1 MPSRTTEPTGVNDK
15 YLTFTKLDAEG
26 KPLWIRDARGNL
38 VMQYITPPKKT
49 RLADE
54 NSEDIPFVTIG
65 GTKVYSAP
73 CYDIAG
79 NLLYQHSMDA
89 GDRWMLMDA
98 AGKPMLAWDMNE
110 TPQGTAATREDRIY
124 STDYDKLHRPIAQ
137 WLTINTDPRVL
148 VEKYEYQDAVSN
160 DVNNL
165 NGQLIRLY
173 DPSGRIET
181 IRRDF
186 KGNVQEV
193 HRTLNNSPTESVIDW
208 QTNSASRLESETYKQ
223 LTEYDALNRMTRLYN
238 WHLPEERRIAI
249 YLPRYNKRGALA
261 SEDLV
266 IHATGYDPD
275 TGTLTTA
282 IQEIRYNAKGQ
293 KEYLELGNR
302 TITRYDYDKKT
313 FRLSQLRTTRPRQD
327 PPFPGTHSNL
337 LNPNILQQ
345 LNYTYDPV
353 GNITEISDEAYKP
366 VYFANGIAEPRNL
379 YEYDA
384 LYRLTWT
391 QGRETAQGGDA
402 ARDGDEPAI
411 ANGFPITDQTLR
423 RYTQSY
429 EYDNVGNFVAMRH
442 GVPTDTAKGWT
453 RAYACATDSNR
464 LLSTEQASNV
474 TRYGYDTHGSMLN
487 LASVPDEYRLQ
498 WDHRDMI
505 KRINLGGGGT
515 ASYQYDSG
523 KQRTRKRIDS
533 QNGTGY
539 WERIYLGGYERY
551 RRYNGNGST
560 LVEEIESHHL
570 FEGEQRV
577 LLVDDVIKTNRKH
590 ANNIAYKEEPIYRYQ
605 YSNHLGSA
613 CLELDDAAEIISYEE
628 YHPYGTS
635 AFRLMKSG
643 IEAPAKRY
651 RYTGMERDEESGLGY
666 HTARYYLLWLGRWGS
681 WDPIGILDANNLY
694 LYGNDNPS
702 VLLDPQGTCTE
713 EFCLPHSAKDVTLES
728 TYEPGVTKM
737 SYKDFELMTEEERKS
752 WYETKLSPYE
762 AELND
767 AALRHNIPSQLIATV
782 ILNELA
788 DIRFEDVL
796 QESLPISKGS
806 VGIAQI
812 QIATAIS
819 ST

>member
-1 MPSRTTEPTGVNDK
+1 M
-15 YLTFTKLDAEG
+15 
-26 KPLWIRDARGNL
+26 
-38 VMQYITPPKKT
+38 
-49 RLADE
+49 
-54 NSEDIPFVTIG
+54 
-65 GTKVYSAP
+65 
-73 CYDIAG
+73 
-79 NLLYQHSMDA
+79 
-89 GDRWMLMDA
+89 
-98 AGKPMLAWDMNE
+98 
-110 TPQGTAATREDRIY
+110 
-124 STDYDKLHRPIAQ
+124 
-137 WLTINTDPRVL
+137 
-148 VEKYEYQDAVSN
+148 
-160 DVNNL
+160 
-165 NGQLIRLY
+165 
-173 DPSGRIET
+173 
-181 IRRDF
+181 
-186 KGNVQEV
+186 
-193 HRTLNNSPTESVIDW
+193 IDW

-515 ASYQYDSG
+515 ANYQYDSG

-635 AFRLMKSG
+635 AYRLMKSG
-643 IEAPAKRY
+643 IESPAKRY

-666 HTARYYLLWLGRWGS
+666 HTARYYMLWLGRWGS
-681 WDPIGILDANNLY
+681 CDPIGILDANNLY

-812 QIATAIS
+812 QIATAIEFDLVDISEAEIADYQRKSTVSGKLGREGYEDEFTASRDSAIRSITREKLKSPEVAIEAAARRIKQLLHTAFSAQNDFS
-819 ST
+819 SELLLAYRQTASIYDAIDAGGSTNIRDKERRLANLVTAAYNSPDILIAQNPGDPFVVEEKGPYFNGRTHGINSRTISDELSKFGLFHGVPNGLVPEIPFKPVTPIRPLILRPLQ